1 VKDSR
6 EMLESL
12 DDVTLKML
20 DAVKS
25 QNIEKLKEFF
35 ELRDKLFEEFKENV
49 KNNVTFPE
57 AELSKFKKDNE
68 RLVKAM
74 KEVMG
79 KTKEKIEEISKNIE
93 LIRGYAVSKNKF
105 HINERR

>member
-1 VKDSR
+1 MKDSR

-25 QNIEKLKEFF
+25 QNIGKLKELF
-35 ELRDKLFEEFKENV
+35 ELRSRLFEEFKESV
-49 KNNVTFPE
+49 ENNVTFPE
-57 AELSKFKKDNE
+57 AELSRFKKDNE

-74 KEVMG
+74 NEVME

-93 LIRGYAVSKNKF
+93 LIRGYAVSKNNF